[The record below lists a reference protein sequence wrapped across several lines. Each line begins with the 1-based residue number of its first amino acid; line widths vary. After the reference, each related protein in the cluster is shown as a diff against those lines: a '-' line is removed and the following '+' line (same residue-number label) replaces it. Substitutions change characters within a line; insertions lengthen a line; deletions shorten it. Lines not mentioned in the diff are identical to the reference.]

1 MPGNTDLRCADGGW
15 RAGAPVRAAA
25 AVHVIAFA
33 RNGFAVAGKVDA
45 ASVAGNGRVNENI
58 QF

>member
-1 MPGNTDLRCADGGW
+1 
-15 RAGAPVRAAA
+15 RAAA